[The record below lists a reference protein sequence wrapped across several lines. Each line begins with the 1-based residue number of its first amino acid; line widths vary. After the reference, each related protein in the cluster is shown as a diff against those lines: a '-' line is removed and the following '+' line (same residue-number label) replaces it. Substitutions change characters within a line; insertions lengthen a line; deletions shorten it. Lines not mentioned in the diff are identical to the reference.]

1 MTDSLLSQLFDFGA
15 LGAFAAFLVWQHL
28 GMQKRLDTLTEKFQE
43 QMANLVDK
51 FQSQLKEIED
61 RHEER
66 IEIMRGRYDEV
77 IDGYRQEALDC
88 QKQMSE
94 CRRELIEVVQ
104 GNTVTLSENSELLQS
119 IGQGVQAGLDEMR
132 DQYKEMEIERRARSK
147 KGS

>member
-1 MTDSLLSQLFDFGA
+1 MSDSIISQLFDFGA

-43 QMANLVDK
+43 QMTNLVDK

-66 IEIMRGRYDEV
+66 IEVMRSRYDGV

-88 QKQMSE
+88 QKQMVE

-104 GNTVTLSENSELLQS
+104 GNSKVLVENREMLEN
-119 IGQGVQAGLDEMR
+119 IGEGVQAGLNEMR
-132 DQYKEMEIERRARSK
+132 DQYKEIEIDRRARQRDT
-147 KGS
+147 

>member
-1 MTDSLLSQLFDFGA
+1 MSDSIISQLFDFGA

-43 QMANLVDK
+43 QMSNLVDK

-66 IEIMRGRYDEV
+66 IEVMRSRYDGV

-88 QKQMSE
+88 QKQMAE

-104 GNTVTLSENSELLQS
+104 GNSKVLVENREMLEN
-119 IGQGVQAGLDEMR
+119 IGEGVQAGLSEMR
-132 DQYKEMEIERRARSK
+132 DQYKEFEIERRARHRDT
-147 KGS
+147 

>member
-43 QMANLVDK
+43 QMSNLVDK
-51 FQSQLKEIED
+51 FQTQLKDIEA
-61 RHEER
+61 RHEAR

-77 IDGYRQEALDC
+77 IDGYRQEALEC

-94 CRRELIEVVQ
+94 CRRELVEVVQ
-104 GNTVTLSENSELLQS
+104 GNTKTLEENTEMLQV
-119 IGQGVQAGLDEMR
+119 IGVGVKEGLDEMR
-132 DQYKEMEIERRARSK
+132 DQYKEMEIERRARHTRDT
-147 KGS
+147 

>member
-1 MTDSLLSQLFDFGA
+1 MSDSIISQLFDFGA

-51 FQSQLKEIED
+51 FQAQLKEIED

-66 IEIMRGRYDEV
+66 IEVMRARYDGV

-88 QKQMSE
+88 QKQMTE

-104 GNTVTLSENSELLQS
+104 GNAKVLLDNSERLED
-119 IGQGVQAGLDEMR
+119 IGAGVTAGLAEMR
-132 DQYKEMEIERRARSK
+132 EQYKELEIERRARRSRD
-147 KGS
+147 S

>member
-1 MTDSLLSQLFDFGA
+1 MSDSIISQLFDFGA

-51 FQSQLKEIED
+51 FQSQLKDIES

-66 IEIMRGRYDEV
+66 IEVMRGRYDEV

-94 CRRELIEVVQ
+94 CRRELVEVVQ
-104 GNTVTLSENSELLQS
+104 GNSKVLIENREMLEDIGKGVEAGLSE
-119 IGQGVQAGLDEMR
+119 MR
-132 DQYKEMEIERRARSK
+132 EQYKEFEIERRARNRDT
-147 KGS
+147 